1 MKIIVIG
8 ANAAGLDAAVAARKT
23 NRVAEITVITEESV
37 ATYSRCGLPF
47 VLSGKISSFEKLN
60 VYPAST
66 YRIMKLNLLT
76 ETKVSPISTLMIG
89 TLKLSRRMEM
99 KS

>member
-47 VLSGKISSFEKLN
+47 VLWKNIFF
-60 VYPAST
+60 
-66 YRIMKLNLLT
+66 
-76 ETKVSPISTLMIG
+76 
-89 TLKLSRRMEM
+89 
-99 KS
+99 